1 MTERR
6 EIRTRISKG
15 YQVVVPSELRK
26 EYGVVEGDEV
36 SWIASDQGV
45 TTEFRKRPSI
55 ANIVGLGS
63 SHERDS
69 SVALKKR
76 IQKGEL

>member
-26 EYGVVEGDEV
+26 EYGVAEGDEV
-36 SWIASDQGV
+36 IWIASDHGV